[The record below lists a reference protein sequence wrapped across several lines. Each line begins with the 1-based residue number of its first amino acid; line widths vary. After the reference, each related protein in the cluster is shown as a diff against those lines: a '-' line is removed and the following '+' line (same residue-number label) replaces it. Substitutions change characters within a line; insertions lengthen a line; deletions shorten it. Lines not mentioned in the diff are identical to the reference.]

1 MKNYIVI
8 SMLFLFNFTYS
19 QQVDLINEDFNS
31 GIPTNWTHCSSNWG
45 TSPVWAVDS
54 GALKEASGWY
64 FVATSNMFTL
74 PAVDLTLISNPF
86 LEFDLAMAITDTNI
100 QLSVWWTSDTTC
112 NKVWDTINNQWLLDS
127 SWTLLSS
134 YGSSTSGAVNIIST
148 DISINNNWKPLST
161 DYQTISIDLSQF
173 ANDSNIRFGLSSD
186 YLNYGASGV
195 WYLDNVKIFGTTV
208 GQAGQIDCSLL
219 EVADVVIDEN
229 NMTIDI
235 AIYNGDTIQIN
246 YPYVG
251 LVIDAMGDTIQN
263 GAANSFVQFPLDTMT
278 YSYALNSISPVYPL
292 TVYFSYSDLVG
303 GMGTDTCMLN
313 YTTAP
318 DFCDSMNVTFLELDT
333 TGNPHLIDFEI
344 ETFFTSSHWFGY
356 CGFILL
362 NNMGDT
368 VAFENISTAA
378 NVFGIGPTTTESR
391 TLDVI
396 QNLALPFSG
405 TIYLIEGWFA
415 GNSATQCTFPFNI
428 SAGITGTEELPI
440 KDKKLLTITDILGRT
455 TYPTPDTI
463 LFYLYDDGSVEKRIY
478 LER

>member
-1 MKNYIVI
+1 MKTYYVLP
-8 SMLFLFNFTYS
+8 MLFLFNFTYS
-19 QQVDLINEDFNS
+19 QQVDLINENFDS
-31 GIPTNWTHCSSNWG
+31 GIPANWTHCSTNWG

-100 QLSVWWTSDTTC
+100 QLSVWWTNDTTC

-134 YGSSTSGAVNIIST
+134 YGSSTSGAANIIST
-148 DISINNNWKPLST
+148 DTSFNNNWTPLST
-161 DYQTISIDLSQF
+161 DYQMISIDLSPF

-195 WYLDNVKIFGTTV
+195 WYVDNVKVSGISV
-208 GQAGQIDCSLL
+208 GQTSQIDCSKLS
-219 EVADVVIDEN
+219 VTDIVIN
-229 NMTIDI
+229 NTNLTIDI
-235 AIYNGDTIQIN
+235 SIYNGDTNNIN
-246 YPYVG
+246 YPYIG
-251 LVIDAMGDTIQN
+251 LVVDNNGDTIQN
-263 GAANSFVQFPLDTMT
+263 GSINFFLHAALDTQT
-278 YSYALNSISPVYPL
+278 YSYSLADTVSAASPY
-292 TVYFSYSDLVG
+292 TIYFAYSDMVG
-303 GMGTDTCMLN
+303 SADTCILN
-313 YTTAP
+313 YTTTP
-318 DFCDSMNVTFLELDT
+318 DFCDSMNVTFIELDT

-344 ETFFTSSHWFGY
+344 ETFYTSSHLFGY

-368 VAFENISTAA
+368 IAYENISTAA
-378 NVFGIGPTTTESR
+378 NVFGIGPTTTEIR
-391 TLDVI
+391 TLDVT

-415 GNSATQCTFPFNI
+415 GNPGTQCSFPFNI
-428 SAGITGTEELPI
+428 SSGTTGIEEPPM
-440 KDKKLLTITDILGRT
+440 KAKKLLLITDLLGRT
-455 TYPTPDTI
+455 THPTSNI
-463 LFYLYDDGSVEKRIY
+463 LLFYLYDDGSVEKRIQ